1 MSARL
6 AQKNAQAVA
15 AIQALCAHKAA
26 LLDTLAGTTSPS
38 TLAGASASGPGL
50 GPGGRVA
57 PVPGPGGVGPVGGA
71 PSDSLSSLNRTFANT
86 FDTADIQWW

>member
-26 LLDTLAGTTSPS
+26 LLDTLAATTSAGA
-38 TLAGASASGPGL
+38 LAGTAPGSV
-50 GPGGRVA
+50 GTA
-57 PVPGPGGVGPVGGA
+57 PIPTDTV
-71 PSDSLSSLNRTFANT
+71 LSTLNRTFAHT

>member
-26 LLDTLAGTTSPS
+26 LLDTLAGTTSPG
-38 TLAGASASGPGL
+38 TIAGASASG
-50 GPGGRVA
+50 
-57 PVPGPGGVGPVGGA
+57 PGPGGVGPVGGT